1 MAEKTRVHQLAKE
14 LGVSSKA
21 ILEKCKAEDIPV
33 KNHMSTLSA
42 GLEATIRE
50 WFSEGTHTTTVETAD
65 RVDLT
70 KVRRKK
76 KAKAPTRHK
85 KVAESDE
92 DKAEPAE
99 APPKKPAPEEPAT
112 PVVAEETPPVAVE
125 VEAPPTE
132 AVAPPV
138 PEPGAAPVEAP
149 QAETPP
155 PAEAPPAEAPPAET
169 EPPQRAAAEAPA
181 PESAELEQAES
192 ESVAPVGP
200 QNVPAPAVLQGP
212 RVVRVEQP
220 ERFVERRPP
229 RRPPMSAPAI
239 GETIDPTSGKPSTRQ
254 GKTRTGRR
262 DVDGP
267 AEGRGRG
274 KPRVHPR
281 RSARA
286 GEVGDRLK
294 EWRDQ
299 DLIEREERLAAAT
312 GGAMRHRRVT
322 QARRAATAPTSGVPG
337 RKERATVT
345 EPVTVREFCEVT
357 GIGQARVMPKLMEH
371 GVFAT
376 VNQTIESDVAELIA
390 VDFGIELEIVK
401 PLSATDAL
409 MEEYKQI
416 ERKNLQTRPPVV
428 TLLGHVDHGK
438 TSLLDRIRQTAV
450 VDAEAGGITQH
461 IGAYVVER
469 GEARVTFVD
478 TPGHEAFTAMRARG
492 ASMTDIVVL
501 VVAADDGVMPQTVE
515 AINHARAAEVPILVA
530 LNKIDLPGLD
540 INRVYSQLAEHSLV
554 PQEWGGDV
562 DVIKTSATTGEGVDE
577 LLDHLHTMAELMEL
591 QADAT
596 MPALGIVVEASMAAG
611 RGAVATLLIQDG
623 TLREGDVLVAGPAFG
638 RLRDVRDDRGRRVKQ
653 AGPSVP
659 VAVSGLDALPEAGDK
674 WYRLDDLKR
683 AKVVAEERRQQ
694 LRQKSLTTTAKPKTL
709 ADLVAQQEAGEVPE
723 LNVIIRADVQ
733 GSVDVI
739 QQQLGDLPSD
749 DVRLRILHAGVGAI
763 TEGDVV
769 LAQASSAV
777 VVGFGIVA
785 EDRARQL
792 ADNLG
797 VQIRLYQVIYELM
810 EDVRKALE
818 GMLAPEERIET
829 RGRAEV
835 REIFNISRVGTIA
848 GCMVSDGSL
857 ARNFRV
863 RVVRD
868 GRIIRDNAEIGSL
881 KRFKDDAR
889 EVRTGFECGIKVAG
903 FDDVKPGD
911 VIEAY
916 EVVEHARSL

>member
-21 ILEKCKAEDIPV
+21 ILEKCKAEDVLV

-50 WFSEGTHTTTVETAD
+50 WFSEGTHATTVETAD

-76 KAKAPTRHK
+76 KATAPTRCK
-85 KVAESDE
+85 KA
-92 DKAEPAE
+92 AEPDKDEATPTE
-99 APPKKPAPEEPAT
+99 APLEKPAAEEPAA
-112 PVVAEETPPVAVE
+112 PVLAEEAPPVAVE
-125 VEAPPTE
+125 VEAPPAE
-132 AVAPPV
+132 AA
-138 PEPGAAPVEAP
+138 
-149 QAETPP
+149 PP
-155 PAEAPPAEAPPAET
+155 PAEAPAPAET
-169 EPPQRAAAEAPA
+169 ELPQRAAAKAPA
-181 PESAELEQAES
+181 PEAKPAEPEQAEPEPAES
-192 ESVAPVGP
+192 EPVTPVGP
-200 QNVPAPAVLQGP
+200 QNIPAPAVLQGP
-212 RVVRVEQP
+212 RVVRIEQP

-229 RRPPMSAPAI
+229 RRPAPSVPEI
-239 GETIDPTSGKPSTRQ
+239 GEAIDPTSGKPSTRQ
-254 GKTRTGRR
+254 GKARTGRR
-262 DVDGP
+262 DVEGP

-286 GEVGDRLK
+286 SGVGNGVK

-322 QARRAATAPTSGVPG
+322 QARRAATAPTLAMPG
-337 RKERATVT
+337 RKGKAIVT
-345 EPVTVREFCEVT
+345 EPVTVREFCEAT

-390 VDFGIELEIVK
+390 LDFGVELDIVK

-409 MEEYKQI
+409 MEEYQRI
-416 ERKNLQTRPPVV
+416 ERKNSQTRPPVV
-428 TLLGHVDHGK
+428 TLMGHVDHGK
-438 TSLLDRIRQTAV
+438 TSLLDRIRRTAV
-450 VDAEAGGITQH
+450 VEGEAGGITQH

-469 GEARVTFVD
+469 GEVRVTFID

-492 ASMTDIVVL
+492 ARMTDIVVL
-501 VVAADDGVMPQTVE
+501 VVAAGDGVMPQTIE

-540 INRVYSQLAEHSLV
+540 INRVYSQLSEHNLV

-562 DVIKTSATTGEGVDE
+562 DVIKTSATTGEGVDQ
-577 LLDHLHTMAELMEL
+577 LLEHLHTMAELMEL
-591 QADAT
+591 RADAT
-596 MPALGIVVEASMAAG
+596 VPALGVVVEASMAAG

-623 TLREGDVLVAGPAFG
+623 TLREGDVLVAGPASG
-638 RLRDVRDDRGRRVKQ
+638 RLRDLRDDRGRRVKQ

-659 VAVSGLDALPEAGDK
+659 VAVSGLDVLPEAGDK
-674 WYRLDDLKR
+674 WYRLDNLKR
-683 AKVVAEERRQQ
+683 AKVVAQERRQQ
-694 LRQKSLTTTAKPKTL
+694 LRQESLTATAKPKTL

-723 LNVIIRADVQ
+723 LNVIVRADVQ

-739 QQQLGDLPSD
+739 RQQLGDLPSE
-749 DVRLRILHAGVGAI
+749 DVRLRILHVGVGAI

-777 VVGFGIVA
+777 VVGFGVVA

-810 EDVRKALE
+810 EDVRQALE
-818 GMLAPEERIET
+818 GMLAPEQRIET

-848 GCMVSDGSL
+848 GCMVSDGL
-857 ARNFRV
+857 VARNFRV
-863 RVVRD
+863 RIVRD
-868 GRIIRDNAEIGSL
+868 GRIVRDNAEIGSL